1 MRSIARAI
9 CMKDDRPEGRG
20 MIERVLSLPHS
31 TIALGEKPGVYAASN
46 QRKGFAAV
54 KDASLRLLRKL
65 GDFFAAG
72 GPLS

>member
-1 MRSIARAI
+1 
-9 CMKDDRPEGRG
+9 

-31 TIALGEKPGVYAASN
+31 TLGEKLRVYTASD

>member
-1 MRSIARAI
+1 
-9 CMKDDRPEGRG
+9 